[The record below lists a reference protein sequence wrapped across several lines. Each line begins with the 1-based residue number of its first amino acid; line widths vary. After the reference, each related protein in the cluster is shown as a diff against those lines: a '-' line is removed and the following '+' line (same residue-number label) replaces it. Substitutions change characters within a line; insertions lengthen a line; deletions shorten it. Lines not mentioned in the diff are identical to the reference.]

1 MHPVRVTSQALIR
14 SFTEPRGK
22 IYLLYGDPLVF
33 RLSLLLASQSLAGGA
48 SLAVVDGCNRFDVHA
63 ITRFARERRLDPDTL
78 LRRIFVSRGFTCY
91 QMEAAVTDK
100 LPAFLGHI
108 HSRTAMIF
116 GLLDT
121 FYDEQ
126 APLREAQ
133 HILTHVLDAIRRMKQ
148 QNVSLLLTCT
158 EWNVLPKERNR
169 LFSTLKTGMD
179 NVYRLSV
186 RADTSPQLFLEQH
199 HTGVNDHGKNRT
211 DLYEHH
217 RQ

>member
-33 RLSLLLASQSLAGGA
+33 RLSLLLASQSLVGGT

-63 ITRFARERRLDPDTL
+63 ITRFAREKRVDPDRL
-78 LRRIFVSRGFTCY
+78 LDRIFVSRGFTCY
-91 QMEAAVTDK
+91 QMEAAITYK
-100 LPAFLGHI
+100 LPAFLGRMNSH
-108 HSRTAMIF
+108 TAMIF

-126 APLREAQ
+126 APLREAE
-133 HILTHVLDAIRRMKQ
+133 HILSRVLQAILEMKNR
-148 QNVSLLLTCT
+148 NVSLLLTCK
-158 EWNVLPKERNR
+158 EWNVVPKERNR

-179 NVYRLSV
+179 NVYRLTV
-186 RADTSPQLFLEQH
+186 RADTRPQLFLEQH
-199 HTGVNDHGKNRT
+199 RVSVQK
-211 DLYEHH
+211 YVE
-217 RQ
+217 